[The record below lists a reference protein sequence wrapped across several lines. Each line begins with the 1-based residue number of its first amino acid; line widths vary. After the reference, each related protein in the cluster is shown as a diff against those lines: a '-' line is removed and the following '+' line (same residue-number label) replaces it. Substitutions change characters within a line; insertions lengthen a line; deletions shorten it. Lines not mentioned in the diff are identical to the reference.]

1 MIKAIIIEDELL
13 TANRLKRLISKVR
26 EDIEIVA
33 ILQTVKETLEWLST
47 NDEPDLYFM
56 DIQLSDGL
64 SFDIFSEFDIQKP
77 VIFTT
82 AYDEYAIKAFKAN
95 GIDYLLKPVA
105 IEDIKQSLMRYR
117 QLNPVT
123 AIPDLQLLLK
133 DISANPT
140 RFKNN
145 FLIEWRDRL
154 LTISKDEVAYFQLS
168 NKLTHLVTLDNK
180 PHVLSSTLDLLEKEV
195 DPYTFFRINRQF
207 IVSRKCIRQIHIYF
221 GNRLKLV
228 LSPQPDED
236 VIVSRDRVPD
246 FKAWL
251 DS

>member
-13 TANRLKRLISKVR
+13 TANRLKRLILKVR

-33 ILQTVKETLEWLST
+33 ILQTVKETLEWLSA

-64 SFDIFSEFDIQKP
+64 SFDIFSEFAIQKP

-145 FLIEWRDRL
+145 FLIEWRERL

-207 IVSRKCIRQIHIYF
+207 IVSRKCIQQIHIYF